1 MTSTVSVRSITNNV
15 GWSVLSKTSTFGLK
29 FVTVPILARILSPEE
44 FGVVAVALTVVQ
56 FLAMIGGAGLTSSL
70 VIQEK
75 EDMATVHSVFWVN
88 LAVSTL
94 MAVILFVFADFFAS
108 LLGAEEAAY
117 LLRIMA
123 FMIPI
128 QLAGDV
134 AYSIL
139 ARRMNFS
146 KDAIWS
152 MISESLGALMA
163 VGMAYLG
170 FGVWS
175 LVAQLFVSGTVRLVG
190 LYTVTR
196 YFPRPVFSFSR
207 VKGLTK
213 FSFGMMGSEMANFVT
228 FQSPMV
234 IIARYLG
241 LADAGAYSAGNR
253 FASIPNQVVLT
264 AVMGVLFPAFSHMM
278 HDRKR
283 RSDALMLSTQV
294 TTVLLAPMMFGL
306 WAVAEP
312 AMLVLFGQKWAYA
325 WPVLG
330 LLALSKAILTPCST
344 FIPYLKGVGR
354 GNVLFWSA
362 IVRAVITTAA
372 VAWGAMTGDLINAMV
387 WLCIVSVVTLVF
399 YSWAVFR
406 ADGTPFFRGFYI
418 SNRPMI
424 TALVMAL
431 IVRLMLDHL
440 KPHMPSSI
448 MQVIVGAIVGGA
460 IYLVFIL
467 LTERPLV
474 RKLVELV
481 RSRRAPK
488 AMPQPAAE

>member
-1 MTSTVSVRSITNNV
+1 
-15 GWSVLSKTSTFGLK
+15 LK
-29 FVTVPILARILSPEE
+29 FITVPILARILTPEE
-44 FGVVAVALTVVQ
+44 FGVVAVAFTVVQ

-75 EDMATVHSVFWVN
+75 EDMLTIHSVFWVN

-94 MAVILFVFADFFAS
+94 MAVVLYIFADFFAT
-108 LLGAEEAAY
+108 LLGAKEAAY

-128 QLAGDV
+128 QLAADV

-139 ARRMNFS
+139 ARRMSFS
-146 KDAIWS
+146 KDAVWS
-152 MISESLGALMA
+152 MISESSGALVA
-163 VGMAYLG
+163 VGLALFG

-190 LYTVTR
+190 LYTVSG
-196 YFPRPVFSFSR
+196 YFPRFVFSFSR
-207 VKGLTK
+207 IKGLTK
-213 FSFGMMGSEMANFVT
+213 FSFGMMGSEIANFVA

-253 FASIPNQVVLT
+253 LASIPDQIVLP

-283 RSDALMLSTQV
+283 RSVALVFSTQV

-312 AMLVLFGQKWAYA
+312 AMLVLFGEKWAYA

-344 FIPYLKGVGR
+344 FIAYLKGVGR
-354 GNVLFWSA
+354 GSVLFWSA
-362 IVRAVITTAA
+362 VVRAIITTAT
-372 VAWGAMTGDLINAMV
+372 VSYGAITGDLINAVV
-387 WLCIVSVVTLVF
+387 WLCIVNAITLIF

-406 ADGTPFFRGFYI
+406 ADGTPFLQGFYV

-424 TALVMAL
+424 IAFIMAI
-431 IVRLMLDHL
+431 IVRFMLDHL
-440 KPHMPSSI
+440 KTAMPNAVVQI
-448 MQVIVGAIVGGA
+448 IVGSVVGGV
-460 IYLVFIL
+460 IYLAFVL
-467 LTERPLV
+467 LTERALV
-474 RKLVELV
+474 RKVLQLV
-481 RSRRAPK
+481 RSRRIPK
-488 AMPQPAAE
+488 AKTQPVAE

>member
-1 MTSTVSVRSITNNV
+1 MSSTVSVKSVTNNV
-15 GWSVLSKTSTFGLK
+15 GWSILSKTSTFGLK
-29 FVTVPILARILSPEE
+29 FVTVPILARILTPEE
-44 FGVVAVALTVVQ
+44 FGVVAVAYTVVQ
-56 FLAMIGGAGLTSSL
+56 FLTMIGGAGLTSSL
-70 VIQEK
+70 VIQQE
-75 EDMATVHSVFWVN
+75 EDMKTVHSVFWVN
-88 LAVSTL
+88 LVVSSA
-94 MAVILFVFADFFAS
+94 MALILFVFADFFAR

-128 QLAGDV
+128 QLGGDV

-152 MISESLGALMA
+152 MISESLGAIIA
-163 VGMAYLG
+163 VALALFG

-175 LVAQLFVSGTVRLVG
+175 LVAQLFVSAVVRLVG
-190 LYTVTR
+190 LYKVAN

-207 VKGLTK
+207 VRGLTK

-234 IIARYLG
+234 IIARSLG

-253 FASIPNQVVLT
+253 FASIPNQVVLS

-283 RSDALMLSTQV
+283 RSDALMFSTQV

-306 WAVAEP
+306 WAIAEP

-362 IVRAVITTAA
+362 IVRAIITTVA
-372 VAWGAMTGDLINAMV
+372 VAWGASSGSLVEAMV
-387 WLCIVSVVTLVF
+387 WLCIVSVITLVF

-406 ADGTPFFRGFYI
+406 VDGTPFFRGFYI

-431 IVRLMLDHL
+431 IVRYMLDHIKDSL
-440 KPHMPSSI
+440 PNAVA
-448 MQVIVGAIVGGA
+448 QVLVGSLVGGA
-460 IYLVFIL
+460 IYVVFVL
-467 LTERPLV
+467 LTEAQLV
-474 RKLVELV
+474 RKILELV
-481 RSRRAPK
+481 RARRAPK
-488 AMPQPAAE
+488 TAPATTG